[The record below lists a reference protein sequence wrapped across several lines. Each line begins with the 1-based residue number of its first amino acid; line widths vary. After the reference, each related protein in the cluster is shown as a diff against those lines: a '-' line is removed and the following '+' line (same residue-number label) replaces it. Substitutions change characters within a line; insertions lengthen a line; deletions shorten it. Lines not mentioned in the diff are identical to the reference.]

1 MIRTDL
7 MPGILLCRHAVTS
20 KKQLLESLCRRAALH
35 AGLCERTVLDA
46 VIDREKLGSTAI
58 GDGIALPHATITGA
72 AATSSLVATLEQP
85 VEFGSPDG
93 KPIDIVML
101 VLGTD
106 RDGAGHLA
114 TLGLASR
121 QLRVSSDFLRAA
133 DSEAALHEAVSGL
146 LAAA

>member
-20 KKQLLESLCRRAALH
+20 KKQLLESLCGRVARH
-35 AGLCERTVLDA
+35 ADLCERLILDS

-58 GDGIALPHATITGA
+58 GHGIALPHATITGA
-72 AATSSLVATLEQP
+72 TASYSLLATLEKP
-85 VEFGSPDG
+85 VDFDSPDG
-93 KPIDIVML
+93 KPVDIVML
-101 VLGTD
+101 VLGSD
-106 RDGAGHLA
+106 QDNSGHLA

-121 QLRVSSDFLRAA
+121 QLWASSDILRAA
-133 DSEAALHEAVSGL
+133 DSEVALREAVTGQ